1 LKYKNLLSAGSIG
14 TLKIRNRIML
24 SAMGSMY
31 AEKDGSCSER
41 LWDYYE
47 ARAKGGAG
55 MLILE
60 TSAVSWPHGTSMP
73 RMVGFSEDRF
83 IPGLKTLVDR
93 VHKHGAT
100 IAAQINHSGKV
111 SADDVA
117 HGRPVFV
124 PSIPKPAEGDLFT
137 ALTQEEI
144 ASFISAAGPDGM
156 GPRYHEMTQQDINNV
171 VNSFADAARRSKQA
185 GFDAVEIHGGHGYL
199 ISSFLSPYVNHR
211 DDHRDDDYGGPIENR
226 ARFLTE
232 VIAAVRTAVGED
244 LPILLRIDAHEYRID
259 GGITID
265 AAVKTAQLAE
275 QAGADAIDVSAYG
288 NGLSGIAF
296 TEAPLVH
303 EPGGLLKFAHAV
315 KAAVR
320 IPVIGV
326 GRIEADVAEREIA
339 TGQIDFVAMGRKLLA
354 DPELP
359 NKLAADDEKAVRP
372 CIYCYVCVSKI
383 FMTSPMVCAVNPATG
398 RELSLADDNKAGTAR
413 RIAVVGGGPA
423 GMEAARVLALRGH
436 KVTLYESQR
445 DLGGTAR
452 IAALPYAANGKLVD
466 WLVDAIGRLPIDV
479 RLGNAVTAEKLA
491 AEKPDHV
498 IVATGALRSAPDLP
512 GKQHDHVFDGD
523 RLRGVLFG
531 EGGDSSRGL
540 SLLQRLMVWGAGLLG
555 ITRNTNLLRSMSKI
569 YMPLGKRIVL
579 IGGGLVGL
587 ELAEYLVERGR
598 TVTVLEESPNLGAEL
613 AIVRRARVL
622 HMLREDGVKLL
633 KSAEIKDITTDEVVY
648 SVDGETASVAA
659 DNVIISTGARGD
671 STLLDQLTAAGL
683 SATAI
688 GDCSDVAYIEGAI
701 LSARSLAVTL

>member
-1 LKYKNLLSAGSIG
+1 MNYAHLLSAGKIG
-14 TLKIRNRIML
+14 SLDIKNRIML

-31 AEKDGSCSER
+31 AEEDGTCSER

-60 TSAVSWPHGTSMP
+60 TSAISWPHGASMP
-73 RMVGFSEDRF
+73 RMIGFSEDRF
-83 IPGLKTLVDR
+83 VPGLKTLVER
-93 VHKHGAT
+93 VHQHGST
-100 IAAQINHSGKV
+100 IAAQLNHSGKV

-124 PSIPKPAEGDLFT
+124 PSIPSPAQGDLFE

-156 GPRYHEMTQQDINNV
+156 GPRYHEMTQQDIDEV
-171 VNSFADAARRSKQA
+171 IQSFADAARRSKEA
-185 GFDAVEIHGGHGYL
+185 GFDAIELHGGHGYL

-211 DDHRDDDYGGPIENR
+211 EDRYGGPIENR

-232 VIAAVRTAVGED
+232 VIAAVRNEVGAD
-244 LPILLRIDAHEYRID
+244 FPILLRIDAHEYRID

-265 AAVKTAQLAE
+265 AAVKTAELAE
-275 QAGADAIDVSAYG
+275 KAGADAIDVSAYG

-315 KAAVR
+315 KAAIS

-326 GRIEADVAEREIA
+326 GRVEPDVAEREIA
-339 TGQIDFVAMGRKLLA
+339 NGRIDFIAMGRKLLA
-354 DPELP
+354 DPDLP
-359 NKLAADDEKAVRP
+359 NKLAAGDAKGVRP

-383 FMTSPMVCAVNPATG
+383 FMSSPIVCAVNPATG
-398 RELSLADDNKAGTAR
+398 RERTLADDSKAAAVK
-413 RIAVVGGGPA
+413 RITVIGGGPA

-436 KVTLYESQR
+436 SVTLYESQR

-452 IAALPYAANGKLVD
+452 IAALPYAENGKLVD
-466 WLVDAIGRLPIDV
+466 WLVESIGRLPIDV
-479 RLGNAVTAEKLA
+479 RLGSIATPESLA
-491 AEKPDHV
+491 ADNPDHV
-498 IVATGALRSAPDLP
+498 IVATGAIRSAPEIP
-512 GKQHDHVFDGD
+512 GKHHDHVFDGD

-598 TVTVLEESPNLGAEL
+598 IVTVLEESPSLGAEL

-622 HMLREDGVKLL
+622 HMLREDGVKLV
-633 KSAEIKDITTDEVVY
+633 KSAEIKDITTDEVLY
-648 SVDGETASVAA
+648 SVEGETASVAA
-659 DNVIISTGARGD
+659 DNVIISIGARGD
-671 STLLDQLTAAGL
+671 STLVDQLTAAGFTA
-683 SATAI
+683 SAI
-688 GDCSDVAYIEGAI
+688 GDCNDVAYIEGAI
-701 LSARSLAVTL
+701 LSARSLAVAL

>member
-1 LKYKNLLSAGSIG
+1 
-14 TLKIRNRIML
+14 ML

-31 AEKDGSCSER
+31 AEEDGSCGER

-47 ARAKGGAG
+47 ARAKGGTG

-60 TSAVSWPHGTSMP
+60 TSAASWPHGASMP
-73 RMVGFSEDRF
+73 CMVGFSEDRF
-83 IPGLKTLVDR
+83 IPGLTTLVER
-93 VHKHGAT
+93 VHKHGST
-100 IAAQINHSGKV
+100 IAAQLNHSGKV
-111 SADDVA
+111 SADDIK

-124 PSIPKPAEGDLFT
+124 PSIPKPAEGDLFL
-137 ALTQEEI
+137 ALTQKEI
-144 ASFISAAGPDGM
+144 ASFISSAGPDGK
-156 GPRYHEMTQQDINNV
+156 GPRYHEMTQQDIDDV
-171 VNSFADAARRSKQA
+171 VQSFADAAQRSKQA
-185 GFDAVEIHGGHGYL
+185 GFDAIEIHGGHGYL

-211 DDHRDDDYGGPIENR
+211 EDKYGGSIENR
-226 ARFLTE
+226 ARFLVE
-232 VIAAVRTAVGED
+232 VIQGIRKAVGED
-244 LPILLRIDAHEYRID
+244 MPILLRIDANEYRIE

-265 AAVKTAQLAE
+265 TAVKTAQIAE

-315 KAAVR
+315 KAAVG

-326 GRIEADVAEREIA
+326 GRIEPEVAEREIES
-339 TGQIDFVAMGRKLLA
+339 GQIDFVAMGRKLLA

-359 NKLAADDEKAVRP
+359 NKLAADDDKAVRP
-372 CIYCYVCVSKI
+372 CIYCYICVSKI

-398 RELSLADDNKAGTAR
+398 REQSLDDTRKADTPK

-436 KVTLYESQR
+436 SVTLYESQR
-445 DLGGTAR
+445 KLGGTAN
-452 IAALPYAANGKLVD
+452 IAALPYAPNGNLVD
-466 WLVDAIGRLPIDV
+466 WLVESVRRLPIDV
-479 RLGNAVTAEKLA
+479 RLGSKVTPESLA
-491 AEKPDHV
+491 ADKPDHV
-498 IVATGALRSAPDLP
+498 VVATGALRSAPDIP
-512 GKQHDHVFDGD
+512 GRHHDHVFDGD

-598 TVTVLEESPNLGAEL
+598 TVTVLEESPDLGAEL

-622 HMLREDGVKLL
+622 HLLREDGVEMVKA
-633 KSAEIKDITTDEVVY
+633 AEIKDITSDQVVY
-648 SVDGETASVAA
+648 SVEGETTSIAA

-688 GDCSDVAYIEGAI
+688 GDCKDVTYIDGAI

>member
-1 LKYKNLLSAGSIG
+1 LKYTNLLSVGTIG
-14 TLKIRNRIML
+14 KLTIKNRIML

-31 AEKDGSCSER
+31 AEKDGTCSER

-47 ARAKGGAG
+47 ARAEGGVG
-55 MLILE
+55 MIILE

-73 RMVGFSEDRF
+73 CMIGFSEDRF
-83 IPGLKTLVDR
+83 LPGLKTLVKR

-100 IAAQINHSGKV
+100 IAAQLNHSGKV
-111 SADDVA
+111 SADDIA

-124 PSIPKPAEGDLFT
+124 PSIPKPAEGDLFL
-137 ALTQEEI
+137 ALTQKEI
-144 ASFISAAGPDGM
+144 ASFISSAGPDGK
-156 GPRYHEMTQQDINNV
+156 GPRFHEMTQQDIDDV
-171 VNSFADAARRSKQA
+171 IQSFADAARRSKEA
-185 GFDAVEIHGGHGYL
+185 GFDAVELHGGHGYL

-211 DDHRDDDYGGPIENR
+211 EDKYGGEIENR

-232 VIAAVRTAVGED
+232 VIAAVREAVGAD
-244 LPILLRIDAHEYRID
+244 FPILLRIDAHEYRID

-315 KAAVR
+315 KAAVS

-326 GRIEADVAEREIA
+326 GRIEVDVADREIGS
-339 TGQIDFVAMGRKLLA
+339 GQIDFVAMGRKLLA

-359 NKLAADDEKAVRP
+359 NKLAANDDKSVRP
-372 CIYCYVCVSKI
+372 CIYCYICVSKI

-398 RELSLADDNKAGTAR
+398 REQSLADDRKAETAK

-423 GMEAARVLALRGH
+423 GMEAARVLARRGH
-436 KVTLYESQR
+436 TVTLYESQR
-445 DLGGTAR
+445 KLGGTAN
-452 IAALPYAANGKLVD
+452 IAALPYAPNGKLVE
-466 WLVDAIGRLPIDV
+466 WLVESIRRLPIDV
-479 RLGNAVTAEKLA
+479 RLGSAVTAESLA
-491 AEKPDHV
+491 ADKPDHV
-498 IVATGALRSAPDLP
+498 VVATGAMRSAPDIP
-512 GKQHDHVFDGD
+512 GKDQDHVFDGD

-531 EGGDSSRGL
+531 DGGDSSRGL
-540 SLLQRLMVWGAGLLG
+540 SLLQRLMVRAAGLLG

-598 TVTVLEESPNLGAEL
+598 KVTVLEESPDLGAEL

-622 HMLREDGVKLL
+622 HMLREDGVKMV
-633 KSAEIKDITTDEVVY
+633 KSAEIKDITKDKVVY
-648 SVDGETASVAA
+648 AVDDETTSVAA
-659 DNVIISTGARGD
+659 DNVIISSGACGD

-683 SATAI
+683 SASGI
-688 GDCSDVAYIEGAI
+688 GDCTDVTYIDGAI